1 MAVFGDGLMKKVLL
15 VQMAVLASS
24 LATPV
29 LAADLPMK
37 AEVPVAPVFSWT
49 GCYLGAH
56 AGGGRGTKDMT
67 DPVLLVQDSL
77 IAPGTTTGV
86 TTVSTTPTGAVIG
99 GEIGCDYQFAGNAV
113 IGIEGTASGTTMKAS
128 SLVGLPFTGQTALV
142 QANNDFLASV
152 TGRIGYAFNN
162 VLVYARGGVAVAG
175 DKYDVSGGDF
185 NGGGPFHFQGAD
197 NRYGWVAGGGV
208 DWAFTR
214 HWSMNVEY
222 DYYGFG
228 NGPILMT
235 EQFSSA
241 NGVVVNGVVNVKQ
254 TVQVVKV
261 GFNFHIWGSGW

>member
-1 MAVFGDGLMKKVLL
+1 MAVSGDGLMKKVLL

-67 DPVLLVQDSL
+67 DPVLLVQDNL

-86 TTVSTTPTGAVIG
+86 TTVTTTPTGAVIG
-99 GEIGCDYQFAGNAV
+99 GEIGCDYQFSSNV
-113 IGIEGTASGTTMKAS
+113 VVGIEGTASGTTMRGS
-128 SLVGLPFTGQTALV
+128 QIVSLHDSPPDVALV

-152 TGRIGYAFNN
+152 TGRIGYAFDN
-162 VLVYARGGVAVAG
+162 VLLYGRGGFAVAG
-175 DKYDVSGGDF
+175 DKYNVSGGTVAGSGVPF
-185 NGGGPFHFQGAD
+185 NFQGLD

-208 DWAFTR
+208 DWAFAR

-222 DYYGFG
+222 NYYHFG
-228 NGPILMT
+228 GGNILMT
-235 EQFSSA
+235 DGIGGTT
-241 NGVVVNGVVNVKQ
+241 GVVEVR
-254 TVQVVKV
+254 
-261 GFNFHIWGSGW
+261 